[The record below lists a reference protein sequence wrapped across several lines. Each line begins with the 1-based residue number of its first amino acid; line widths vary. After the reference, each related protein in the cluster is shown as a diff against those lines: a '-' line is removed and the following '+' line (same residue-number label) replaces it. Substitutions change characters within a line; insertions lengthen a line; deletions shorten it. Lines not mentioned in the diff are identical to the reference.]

1 MAQIVTVVST
11 WLAWTGLNIVPALME
26 LKSSRAMTDVEE
38 VITHVLI
45 AEEENV
51 LSTVET
57 WQRDLTCSGE
67 IREGFSEEIMSLR

>member
-1 MAQIVTVVST
+1 
-11 WLAWTGLNIVPALME
+11 ME